1 MGPQRTGAPLA
12 GMRIAISGAHFSGK
26 STLVGDLA
34 DALPTYSIVDEPY
47 VLLAEEGYEFSE
59 MPSVED
65 FELQLERSIECLD
78 ESEPDVLFDRCPA
91 DLLAYLLTHADA
103 DAFDLERW
111 LPRIRAAIGKLD
123 LVVFLP
129 VEGRD
134 RIPLPTSEDAVL
146 RMQVD
151 AELREILLEDSFD
164 FDVEVIEVTGARAER
179 VRRVVEY
186 LRAAGSRAR

>member
-1 MGPQRTGAPLA
+1 
-12 GMRIAISGAHFSGK
+12 MRIAISGTHFSGK
-26 STLVGDLA
+26 STLAGDLA
-34 DALPTYSIVDEPY
+34 DSLPAYSIVDEPY

-91 DLLAYLLTHADA
+91 DLLAYLLAHTDA
-103 DAFDLERW
+103 DAFDPDRW
-111 LPRIRAAIGKLD
+111 LPRIRAAMGKLD

-134 RIPLPTSEDAVL
+134 RISLPSSEDAAF
-146 RMQVD
+146 RRQVD
-151 AELREILLEDSFD
+151 AELRDILLEDSYG
-164 FDVEVIEVTGARAER
+164 FDVDVIEVTGAQDER
-179 VRRVVEY
+179 VRRVLEHIHGVGT
-186 LRAAGSRAR
+186 A

>member
-1 MGPQRTGAPLA
+1 
-12 GMRIAISGAHFSGK
+12 MRIAISGAHFSGK

-34 DALPTYSIVDEPY
+34 DALPTYSAVEEPY

-59 MPSVED
+59 MPSVEE

-78 ESEPDVLFDRCPA
+78 EREPDVLFDRCPA

-111 LPRIRAAIGKLD
+111 LPRIRAAMGKLD

-134 RIPLPTSEDAVL
+134 RIPLPSSEDATL
-146 RMQVD
+146 RRKVD
-151 AELREILLEDSFD
+151 AELRDILLEDSFD
-164 FDVEVIEVTGARAER
+164 FDVDVIEVTGARAER
-179 VRRVVEY
+179 VQQVLEHIRSEMST
-186 LRAAGSRAR
+186 A